1 MTRTTNSRIAGLVF
15 LLYIATGI
23 AIMILSAQATGAEG
37 IAARLAAIAA
47 HALHVRLTIVLDL
60 LTIMYALLLGV
71 TLYGLTRDQ
80 DPELALLALSCRVGE
95 GVLVAIPTLATL
107 CLLWLSTASVG
118 ASLPDAAAANA
129 IGEFLFK
136 VRGWNTI
143 ISATFFAVGSTLFSY
158 LFLRGRL
165 IPVPLAWTGVVA
177 SVVLV
182 VGLPLQLAGFLSGL
196 ITSLMWI
203 PMAVFEVPLGLW
215 LLIKGVASPASR

>member
-15 LLYIATGI
+15 LVYIATGV

-47 HALHVRLTIVLDL
+47 HPLHVRLTIVLDL

-118 ASLPDAAAANA
+118 GSLPDAAAANA
-129 IGEFLFK
+129 IGELLFK

-165 IPVPLAWTGVVA
+165 IPVPLAWIGVVA

-182 VGLPLQLAGFLSGL
+182 VGLPLQLAGFVSGL

-215 LLIKGVASPASR
+215 LLFKGVASPASR

>member
-23 AIMILSAQATGAEG
+23 AIMILSARATGAEG

-47 HALHVRLTIVLDL
+47 HALQVRLTIVLDL

-95 GVLVAIPTLATL
+95 GVVGAIPYVATL

-118 ASLPDAAAANA
+118 TSLPDAAATNA
-129 IGEFLFK
+129 IGELLFK
-136 VRGWNTI
+136 VQGWNTI

-165 IPVPLAWTGVVA
+165 IPVPLAWIGVVA

-215 LLIKGVASPASR
+215 LLIKGVASSASR

>member
-47 HALHVRLTIVLDL
+47 HPLHVRLTIVLDL

-107 CLLWLSTASVG
+107 SLLWLSTASVG
-118 ASLPDAAAANA
+118 GSLPDAAAAHA

-136 VRGWNTI
+136 VKGWNTI

-165 IPVPLAWTGVVA
+165 IPVPLAWTGVLA

-215 LLIKGVASPASR
+215 LLFKGVASPASR